1 MKKASQEG
9 GSTLGNGV
17 TRARSR
23 KKGDR
28 HRSKVTITDV
38 ARAAGVSTA
47 TVSRVLNSHSQ
58 VDPRLAEAVR
68 RTVKEL
74 NYRPSRVARTLR
86 TRQSRVWVLII
97 SDVRNPFFTD
107 MVRGVEDIAYSA
119 GYSLVLC
126 NAEEDLAKETS
137 YLELAVAENV
147 GGVILTP
154 VGSATN
160 LAPLMQLGVPV
171 VLADRSLS
179 PPFVDSV
186 TVNNAAGAYAA
197 IDHLITGGY
206 RRIACITGPLSKTT
220 GSERYVGYCEALKD
234 ADLAE
239 DERLVR
245 VADFREAG
253 GQRAMQELLA
263 LDDPPDAVFV
273 ANNVM
278 TIGALQAI
286 AKAHLEIPRDIAV
299 IGFDDMSWSSLL
311 RPPLTTVAQPTYDL
325 GVETG
330 RLLLSRLEG
339 YSGAARTVVLSPS
352 LVVRASSAAKS
363 PAAKR
368 R

>member
-1 MKKASQEG
+1 
-9 GSTLGNGV
+9 
-17 TRARSR
+17 
-23 KKGDR
+23 
-28 HRSKVTITDV
+28 
-38 ARAAGVSTA
+38 
-47 TVSRVLNSHSQ
+47 
-58 VDPRLAEAVR
+58 
-68 RTVKEL
+68 
-74 NYRPSRVARTLR
+74 
-86 TRQSRVWVLII
+86 
-97 SDVRNPFFTD
+97 

-126 NAEEDLAKETS
+126 NAEEDVAKEAS

-154 VGSATN
+154 VGPATN
-160 LAPLMQLGVPV
+160 LAALTDVGVPV
-171 VLADRSLS
+171 VLADRSLT
-179 PPFVDSV
+179 PPVVDSV
-186 TVNNAAGAYAA
+186 TVNNAAGAHAA
-197 IDHLITGGY
+197 INHLTAGGY

-220 GSERYVGYCEALKD
+220 GSERYAGYCEGLKEGG
-234 ADLAE
+234 LPL

-253 GQRAMQELLA
+253 ANRAMHELLA
-263 LDDPPDAVFV
+263 LDAPPDAVFV
-273 ANNVM
+273 ANNLM
-278 TIGALQAI
+278 TIGALRAI
-286 AKAHLEIPRDIAV
+286 TEERLEIPGDIGV
-299 IGFDDMSWSSLL
+299 VGFDDMSWASLL

-352 LVVRASSAAKS
+352 LVVRASSTPRA